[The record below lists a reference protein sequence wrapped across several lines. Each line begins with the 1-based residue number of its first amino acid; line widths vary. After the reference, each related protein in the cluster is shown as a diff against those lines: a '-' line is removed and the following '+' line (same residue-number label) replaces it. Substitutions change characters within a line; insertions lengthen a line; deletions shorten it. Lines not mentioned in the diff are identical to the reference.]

1 MFLDV
6 VENDNLMEAATALAR
21 QIVDSAPRH
30 ALTATK
36 QVMMR
41 AETTDFE
48 TCLFY
53 ERFLQSY
60 FLNGPDH
67 KERLNRFLSSRP
79 RRS

>member
-6 VENDNLMEAATALAR
+6 VENDKLAEAADALMR

-60 FLNGPDH
+60 FLNGPEH
-67 KERLNRFLSSRP
+67 KERLTRFLNSRP
-79 RRS
+79 RRP